1 MMRTVLRFVRLL
13 AAVLLATVMAG
24 VTFAQQQATLLG
36 TLSGH
41 TDPVYAVA
49 WSPDGKTIATAGFD
63 NTVRLWEAA
72 TRKEIKGKSPVI
84 RDYSNVTGRLGLGPR
99 N

>member
-1 MMRTVLRFVRLL
+1 MMHTVLRSIRLL
-13 AAVLLATVMAG
+13 AAVLWATVLAG

-63 NTVRLWEAA
+63 NTVRL
-72 TRKEIKGKSPVI
+72 
-84 RDYSNVTGRLGLGPR
+84 
-99 N
+99 

>member
-1 MMRTVLRFVRLL
+1 MIHTVLRSIRLL
-13 AAVLLATVMAG
+13 AAVLLATVLAG

-49 WSPDGKTIATAGFD
+49 
-63 NTVRLWEAA
+63 
-72 TRKEIKGKSPVI
+72 
-84 RDYSNVTGRLGLGPR
+84 
-99 N
+99 

>member
-1 MMRTVLRFVRLL
+1 MIHTVLRSIRLL
-13 AAVLLATVMAG
+13 AAILLATVLAG

-41 TDPVYAVA
+41 TDPVYTVA

-63 NTVRLWEAA
+63 NTVRL
-72 TRKEIKGKSPVI
+72 
-84 RDYSNVTGRLGLGPR
+84 
-99 N
+99 

>member
-1 MMRTVLRFVRLL
+1 MIHTVLRSIPLL
-13 AAVLLATVMAG
+13 AAVLLATVLAG

-41 TDPVYAVA
+41 TDPVYTVA

-63 NTVRLWEAA
+63 NTVRL
-72 TRKEIKGKSPVI
+72 
-84 RDYSNVTGRLGLGPR
+84 
-99 N
+99 

>member
-1 MMRTVLRFVRLL
+1 MIHIVLRSIRLL
-13 AAVLLATVMAG
+13 AAILLATVLAG

-41 TDPVYAVA
+41 TDPVYTVA

-63 NTVRLWEAA
+63 NTVRL
-72 TRKEIKGKSPVI
+72 
-84 RDYSNVTGRLGLGPR
+84 
-99 N
+99 